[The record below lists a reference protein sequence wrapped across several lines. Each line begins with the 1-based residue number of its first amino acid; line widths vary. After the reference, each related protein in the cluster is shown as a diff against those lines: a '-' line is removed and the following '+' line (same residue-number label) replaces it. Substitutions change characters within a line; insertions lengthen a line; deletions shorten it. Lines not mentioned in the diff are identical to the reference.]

1 MTVKNETS
9 RIAKLDEAKQLLA
22 RLEDEKD
29 MQLGGP
35 RGTLMRAG
43 QAASA
48 ESAYMDHMQKAAG
61 QIAGLAIEGGYDE
74 IASDVAALIDDLEA
88 ESRGESK

>member
-1 MTVKNETS
+1 MTANNETS
-9 RIAKLDEAKQLLA
+9 RIAKLDEAKELLA

-43 QAASA
+43 QTASI

-74 IASDVAALIDDLEA
+74 IASDIAALIDDLEA
-88 ESRGESK
+88 ASRGESE